1 VAAPRVRK
9 HIVVPSKPTAEAYKP
24 HPRKIDVAKPPAPP
38 SRATHGRALKRAL
51 DAAVTEAH
59 QRRADA
65 GIQVHGA
72 VPGLYVQF
80 ESQPGVPLKLSTLE
94 DARQGI
100 ELVAV
105 NYTRPVASGSA
116 PGRPGQKPGSE
127 NAAPRLVER
136 ATVFVPEGKVKHFVD
151 RFAAYSK
158 TTPKKKR
165 ERRHED
171 MLDPVASLR
180 LATLRA
186 LWTDSTE
193 VYPADDETIWWE
205 VWLRRQDG
213 SELGRLME
221 FAELKRL
228 DVAAR
233 RLQFDDRI
241 VTLVRATSEQ
251 LSASIDVL
259 NDLAEVR
266 RAKETAMVFVDMS
279 PEEQGEWAGLGPTGV
294 GFASLR
300 CPVIVRISDC
310 PAGIRPRHL
319 VSHEHDTVE
328 CWQASCCVVGR
339 CCPGK
344 CYPDS
349 STWSR
354 AAAPSDSSCCG
365 RTLRPTTRSRMR

>member
-1 VAAPRVRK
+1 MAAPRNRK
-9 HIVVPSKPTAEAYKP
+9 HIIVPGKPTAEAYKP
-24 HPRKIDVAKPPAPP
+24 HPRKIEPTKPPAPA
-38 SRATHGRALKRAL
+38 SRAAHGRALKRAL
-51 DAAVTEAH
+51 DAAVAQAH

-80 ESQPGVPLKLSTLE
+80 ESQPGVPLKLSSLE

-105 NYTRPVASGSA
+105 SYASTG
-116 PGRPGQKPGSE
+116 G
-127 NAAPRLVER
+127 AASRQVER
-136 ATVFVPEGKVKHFVD
+136 ATVFVPDSKVKHFVS

-158 TTPKKKR
+158 TAPKKKG

-171 MLDPVASLR
+171 MLDPVAVLR

-186 LWTDSTE
+186 LWTDSTD

-221 FAELKRL
+221 FAALKGL
-228 DVAAR
+228 DVSER
-233 RLQFDDRI
+233 RLQFDERI

-266 RAKETAMVFVDMS
+266 RAKEAATVFADMS
-279 PEEQGEWAGLGPTGV
+279 PDEQGDWAKELLARTTPSPANAPAVCVLDTGV
-294 GFASLR
+294 TRGHPLLAASL
-300 CPVIVRISDC
+300 
-310 PAGIRPRHL
+310 
-319 VSHEHDTVE
+319 
-328 CWQASCCVVGR
+328 
-339 CCPGK
+339 
-344 CYPDS
+344 
-349 STWSR
+349 
-354 AAAPSDSSCCG
+354 AAADCHSCEHPGACTITMGTVPRWPGSPS
-365 RTLRPTTRSRMR
+365 TAT